1 MVILMEIEEIDGKPC
16 LLLDSDILAE
26 TRLCP
31 GDVVRVMVDEYMI
44 LIASDDLCC
53 E

>member
-16 LLLDSDILAE
+16 LLVDSDIIEKTKLK
-26 TRLCP
+26 P
-31 GDVVRVMVDEYMI
+31 GDVVRVMVNEDMI